1 MSPPLIV
8 LEDLSRVYSSGETE
22 VVALDRIDLTIRSGE
37 MVAVVGASGSGKST
51 LVNILGCL
59 DRPSSGHYWIVGREA
74 SLLDVDELAALRRE
88 HFGFVFQ
95 RYHLLTALTAIGN
108 VEMPA
113 VYAGLAPTQRQ
124 IKAANILSRLGMA
137 DRIDHKPGQLSGG
150 QQQRVSIARAL
161 MNDADIIFA
170 DEPTGALDSTSGNEV
185 LRILDE
191 LHAEGRTIVIVTH
204 DAAVARRTRRTIELR
219 DGVIVSDRLNPT
231 GSGTGAGRTA
241 GTPKISAKPMS
252 TRWSAGIDRF
262 REALRMALL
271 SMNSHRL
278 RTVLTMLGIIIGV
291 ASVVCVVALGAGSQ
305 QTVLSSINRLG
316 TNTLEIFPG
325 KDFGDVRAAKI
336 TTLVV
341 ADARA
346 LDGQPYVAAVSPTV
360 TTSSTLRFGA
370 TETAAQVNGVGARYF
385 VVKGTQLADG
395 AFFDDDGV
403 RGVSQDVVIDDN
415 TLKALF
421 TNASASP
428 IGQIILIG
436 RVPCRIVGVT
446 RAQQGGFGSSANAT
460 VYLPYTTV
468 QARFLGTTS
477 LRSISLRVS
486 DGTPTDA
493 AERTVTD
500 LLTARHNTKDFFIL
514 NTDDIRRTITDTAQ
528 SLTLLVAAIAVIS
541 LIVGGIGVMNIM
553 LVSVS
558 ERVGEIGVR
567 MAVGARRSD
576 ILQQFLI
583 EAVVVCLLGGV
594 LGIGLAL
601 GFGALINAL
610 SPTFSLIY
618 STVSII
624 VAFLSSTLIGV
635 LFGYVPARNASLLD
649 PVVALSRE

>member
-1 MSPPLIV
+1 MSAPLIA
-8 LEDLSRVYSSGETE
+8 LENLSRTYSSGETA
-22 VVALDRIDLTIRSGE
+22 VVALDRIDLTILSGE
-37 MVAVVGASGSGKST
+37 MVAIVGASGSGKST

-59 DRPSSGHYWIVGREA
+59 DRPSSGHYRIAGREA

-113 VYAGLAPTQRQ
+113 VYAGVVPTQRQ
-124 IKAANILSRLGMA
+124 IKAAGILRRLGMA

-170 DEPTGALDSTSGNEV
+170 DEPTGALDSASGNEV

-204 DAAVARRTRRTIELR
+204 DMAVARRTQRIIELR
-219 DGVIVSDRLNPT
+219 DGVIVSDRPN
-231 GSGTGAGRTA
+231 RTRSA
-241 GTPKISAKPMS
+241 ADATRIAPAPKIAALAVG

-278 RTVLTMLGIIIGV
+278 RTLLTMLGIIIGV

-336 TTLVV
+336 TSLVM

-346 LDGQPYVAAVSPTV
+346 LDGQPYVTAVSPTV
-360 TTSSTLRFGA
+360 TTSNTLRFGA
-370 TETAAQVNGVGARYF
+370 IEATAQINGVGAGYF
-385 VVKGTQLADG
+385 AVKGTQLADG

-421 TNASASP
+421 TNISASP
-428 IGQIILIG
+428 IGQIILVG
-436 RVPCRIVGVT
+436 RVPCRVVGVT

-477 LRSISLRVS
+477 LRSISVRVG

-493 AERTVTD
+493 AERAVTD
-500 LLTARHNTKDFFIL
+500 LLEARHSAKDFFIL

-528 SLTLLVAAIAVIS
+528 ALTLLVAAIAVIS

-558 ERVGEIGVR
+558 ERIGEIGVR

-594 LGIGLAL
+594 VGIGLAL
-601 GFGALINAL
+601 GFGALFNAL
-610 SPTFSLIY
+610 STSFSLIY
-618 STVSII
+618 STVSIV

-649 PVVALSRE
+649 PVIALSRE